1 MVAITSNLRLAAAPG
16 NITVAAGT
24 AGLDRDCVGNV
35 SQIVT
40 LDKGNLEARLGSLDL
55 SRMEQVDAGIRLAL
69 GL

>member
-1 MVAITSNLRLAAAPG
+1 VVAITSNLRLAAAPG

-40 LDKGNLEARLGSLDL
+40 LDKGNLEARLASLDL